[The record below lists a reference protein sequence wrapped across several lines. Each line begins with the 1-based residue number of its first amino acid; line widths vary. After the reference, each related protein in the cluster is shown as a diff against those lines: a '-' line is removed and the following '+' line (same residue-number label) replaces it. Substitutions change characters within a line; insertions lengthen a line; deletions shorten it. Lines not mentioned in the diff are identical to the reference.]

1 MEVQSHMSNAK
12 RFLSVIL
19 AIVMMCSTLV
29 IGANAAYTA
38 YKDSAIIDQYNKLDK
53 AVLTTDQYASA
64 AMDEIDR
71 MLTKEQL
78 KFTREDIIVGDID
91 LTSIDAAMDS
101 VYAIVNGALFSSLKG
116 MLGDLQ
122 NLNADA
128 FATEAKGGVRRGTAG
143 KTDAGNHDRRRK
155 DLSAVH
161 CSTGAGGGGSLWRHS
176 YRDRQYLKGMYSAAP
191 RRRYHLF
198 LQEPGEP

>member
-1 MEVQSHMSNAK
+1 MSNAK

-38 YKDSAIIDQYNKLDK
+38 YKDSAIIGQYNKLDK
-53 AVLTTDQYASA
+53 AVLTTEQYASA
-64 AMDEIDR
+64 AMDEVDR

-101 VYAIVNGALFSSLKG
+101 VYAIVN
-116 MLGDLQ
+116 
-122 NLNADA
+122 
-128 FATEAKGGVRRGTAG
+128 
-143 KTDAGNHDRRRK
+143 
-155 DLSAVH
+155 
-161 CSTGAGGGGSLWRHS
+161 
-176 YRDRQYLKGMYSAAP
+176 
-191 RRRYHLF
+191 
-198 LQEPGEP
+198 

>member
-1 MEVQSHMSNAK
+1 MSNAK

-38 YKDSAIIDQYNKLDK
+38 YKDSAIIGQYNKLDK
-53 AVLTTDQYASA
+53 AVLTTEQYASA
-64 AMDEIDR
+64 AMDEVDR

-122 NLNADA
+122 NLNVDA

-143 KTDAGNHDRRRK
+143 KTDVDIVYAVLQFLHDNTDLLVSFVEGNLDTGSILSSLI
-155 DLSAVH
+155 DLSEFMDVNK
-161 CSTGAGGGGSLWRHS
+161 L
-176 YRDRQYLKGMYSAAP
+176 LKG
-191 RRRYHLF
+191 L
-198 LQEPGEP
+198 L